1 MSILE
6 MRDELTNWS
15 KSKRSVCLVY
25 KTGNIDDIVLALE
38 DARAYH
44 LSVIPHG
51 AGHSYTDAAL
61 STNGIVID
69 MTPMRRILSWD
80 PIQGIMRVEP
90 GVTLREVIKISSK
103 DGWWPF
109 ISPSTSEVT
118 IGGCVAMNVNGRNS
132 WKYGPFGAHIISL
145 DVLFATGESCT
156 LSPEQAPLLFHA
168 FIGSMGL
175 LGIITAITLQLQ
187 RVNSG
192 YVGVRK
198 HPASSLSEIFSIFAE
213 EEPDSDFMEAW
224 LDGFAR
230 GSQLGRG
237 IVTTARLNHQGIAER
252 TLKLK
257 DPSPSGFTTQL
268 ISSAAGLGRPLLMPG
283 TQMIN
288 RARYWQSHL
297 NREPAEHQRDLFS
310 YLYWPP
316 EAFAGYS
323 AMFPTGVETFHAFVP
338 RETAEHVFEGVLHYS
353 QEQGCMPLW
362 CVMKKHRRDPFLLS
376 YQVDGYSLELNY
388 QRTHLTSQ
396 KLRHVLQHMIATVVD
411 AGGRFYLA
419 KDHFLTHAQ
428 YRQSMGADIVNQFLC
443 IKEQYDPEM
452 LLQSDLFR
460 RVFQPPLEEK
470 QT

>member
-15 KSKRSVCLVY
+15 KSKRSACLIY
-25 KTGNIDDIVLALE
+25 RARNIDDIVMALE
-38 DARAYH
+38 AARAHH

-61 STNGIVID
+61 ITNGIVID

-109 ISPSTSEVT
+109 ISPSTPEVT
-118 IGGCVAMNVNGRNS
+118 IGGCVAMNVNGKNS
-132 WKYGPFGAHIISL
+132 WKYGPFGTHIISL
-145 DVLFATGESCT
+145 DVLLATGKSCALT
-156 LSPEQAPLLFHA
+156 PEQEPLLFHA

-175 LGIITAITLQLQ
+175 LGILTTVTLQLQ
-187 RVNSG
+187 RVGSG
-192 YVGVRK
+192 YVSIRK
-198 HPASSLSEIFSIFAE
+198 RSASSFSEIFAILDGE
-213 EEPDSDFMEAW
+213 EAHNDFMEAW

-237 IVTTARLNHQGIAER
+237 IVTTARLNHQGIAQR
-252 TLKLK
+252 ALKPK
-257 DPSPSGFTTQL
+257 GYSPSRLETQL
-268 ISSAAGLGRPLLMPG
+268 ISSSVRLSRPLLVSG
-283 TQMIN
+283 TEMIN
-288 RARYWQSHL
+288 RIHYWQSQWS
-297 NREPAEHQRDLFS
+297 RKPTEQQRDLFS

-316 EAFAGYS
+316 EAFVGYR
-323 AMFPTGVETFHAFVP
+323 AMFPAGVETFHAFVP
-338 RETAEHVFEGVLHYS
+338 KETVEHVFESVLHYS

-362 CVMKKHRRDPFLLS
+362 CVVKKHRRDPFLLS
-376 YQVDGYSLELNY
+376 YQVDGCSLELNY
-388 QRTHLTSQ
+388 HRTLLASQ
-396 KLRHVLQHMIATVVD
+396 KLKHVLQGMIATVVD

-428 YRQSMGADIVNQFLC
+428 YRKSMGADIVDQFLC

-452 LLQSDLFR
+452 LLQSDLFHR
-460 RVFQPPLEEK
+460 IFRPPLE
-470 QT
+470 